1 MACQGRPESSRHD
14 DLVEN
19 GAFERIGLSAL
30 RGLKR
35 AKRAMRHGALFST
48 KSSDRDDSLGY
59 IHLLEPI
66 YKVYDIF
73 SGECFYYLSN
83 LIKSYFAARGTLSH

>member
-1 MACQGRPESSRHD
+1 MACQERPGPSRSD
-14 DLVEN
+14 DVVEN
-19 GAFERIGLSAL
+19 GAFERIALSAR

-66 YKVYDIF
+66 YKVYDIL
-73 SGECFYYLSN
+73 SGECFYYPRPKELD
-83 LIKSYFAARGTLSH
+83 